1 MINVVGRPPLEG
13 DYVEGVT
20 LVCFDHVLCDL
31 RNTPMDWDAARFPC
45 NGPVAVRP
53 ITCPFTGYVSKDV
66 PGYVTIKIEH
76 LSAIRLDPLC
86 SADNLVLDSVD
97 TAGRELDELK
107 HAASNLGSGLAGG
120 YCVVCE
126 MTNVDEGRDVDGL
139 ARCTKH
145 LANNVFLAFGASLA
159 RAEVEAAAAKPYGDR
174 DVVAALKR
182 ELVVG
187 VTVRPDAAGCFY
199 ASAPAAPR
207 AAFVGPVRPEF
218 RAAAGEPSVDLT
230 ELDAFYLRAAAAA
243 AASTGAPLVVSLPPC
258 RDGTVARRRAD
269 AVLAACAGCRTILR
283 RGEFAADLLAA
294 GDGTHAVL
302 VDGFGRPLEGAV
314 SPDVSALDPRRCCV
328 STGVRHRTQ
337 LAAYGGFGYA
347 HAANLARAPLECLGG
362 FAYAHAANQARA
374 PVECFRSAAPALAWA
389 KKPKKPKVDTVT
401 LRCTLC
407 GTTFEVKRG
416 EHYGK
421 YDFVYCG
428 RACLGA
434 HRERTYAADAATGPT
449 ASAQG
454 V

>member
-1 MINVVGRPPLEG
+1 MINVVARPPIEAA
-13 DYVEGVT
+13 DAARVS

-31 RNTPMDWDAARFPC
+31 RDAPLDWDAARFPC
-45 NGPVAVRP
+45 NGPVAARAPGDVR
-53 ITCPFTGYVSKDV
+53 VAM
-66 PGYVTIKIEH
+66 EH
-76 LSAIRLDPLC
+76 LGAIRLDPLC
-86 SADNLVLDSVD
+86 SGENLVLDSAD
-97 TAGRELDELK
+97 AAARELDELAS
-107 HAASNLGSGLAGG
+107 AAARLGGG
-120 YCVVCE
+120 ACVVCE
-126 MTNVDEGRDVDGL
+126 ATTVDEGRDVDGL
-139 ARCTKH
+139 VRCAAR
-145 LANNVFLAFGASLA
+145 LGERVFLAFGASLA
-159 RAEVEAAAAKPYGDR
+159 RADVEAAAAKPYGDR
-174 DVVAALKR
+174 DAAAALKR

-187 VTVRPDAAGCFY
+187 VAVRPDAARHFSAG
-199 ASAPAAPR
+199 APAAPR

-218 RAAAGEPSVDLT
+218 RAAAGAPSVDLT
-230 ELDAFYLRAAAAA
+230 DLDAFYLRAAAAA

-258 RDGTVARRRAD
+258 RDGAVARRRAD
-269 AVLAACAGCRTILR
+269 AALAACAGCRTILR

-302 VDGFGRPLEGAV
+302 VDGFGRPFEGAA
-314 SPDVSALDPRRCCV
+314 SPDASALDARRCCV
-328 STGVRHRTQ
+328 ATGVRHRTQ
-337 LAAYGGFGYA
+337 LAAFGGFG
-347 HAANLARAPLECLGG
+347 
-362 FAYAHAANQARA
+362 YAHAANQARA
-374 PVECFRSAAPALAWA
+374 PVDCFRSAAPALAWA

>member
-1 MINVVGRPPLEG
+1 MRRIQVFVGVMINVVGRPPLEG
-13 DYVEGVT
+13 HYVEGVT

-31 RNTPMDWDAARFPC
+31 RNTPMDWDAGRFPC
-45 NGPVAVRP
+45 NGPVPVRP
-53 ITCPFTGYVSKDV
+53 MTGPCTSVVSEDV
-66 PGYVTIKIEH
+66 PGHVTVKIEH
-76 LSAIRLDPLC
+76 LGAIRLDPLC
-86 SADNLVLDSVD
+86 SADNFVLDSVD

-107 HAASNLGSGLAGG
+107 HAASNLGPGG

-159 RAEVEAAAAKPYGDR
+159 RVEVEAAAAKPYGDR

-187 VTVRPDAAGCFY
+187 VT
-199 ASAPAAPR
+199 
-207 AAFVGPVRPEF
+207 VRPEF

-302 VDGFGRPLEGAV
+302 IDGFGRPYEGAA

-374 PVECFRSAAPALAWA
+374 PVDCFRSAAPALAWA

-407 GTTFEVKRG
+407 ATTFEVKRG

>member
-97 TAGRELDELK
+97 TAGRELFELK
-107 HAASNLGSGLAGG
+107 HAASNLGPGG

-145 LANNVFLAFGASLA
+145 LPNNVFLAFGASLA

-434 HRERTYAADAATGPT
+434 HREQTYAADAATGPT